1 MTAAALIESL
11 KPGEVVIRCADGSLL
26 RTVTNDFA
34 VVAGQNPES
43 LRKVMHKLTALKL
56 RKKR

>member
-11 KPGEVVIRCADGSLL
+11 RPGEVVIRCADGSLL
-26 RTVTNDFA
+26 RTVTSDFA
-34 VVAGQNPES
+34 ATEARGPES

>member
-34 VVAGQNPES
+34 VAEQNPES

>member
-11 KPGEVVIRCADGSLL
+11 KPGELVIRCADGSLM
-26 RTVTNDFA
+26 RTDDVRCA
-34 VVAGQNPES
+34 VVDEQRPES
-43 LRKVMHKLTALKL
+43 VRKLMRRLSALKQ

>member
-11 KPGEVVIRCADGSLL
+11 KPGELVIRCADGSLL
-26 RTVTNDFA
+26 RTMTSD
-34 VVAGQNPES
+34 VATADEGRGENV
-43 LRKVMHKLTALKL
+43 RKMMHKLTALKL

>member
-26 RTVTNDFA
+26 RTVRHDFA
-34 VVAGQNPES
+34 VEELRPENV
-43 LRKVMHKLTALKL
+43 RKIMHKLAAMKL
-56 RKKR
+56 RRKR

>member
-34 VVAGQNPES
+34 VADELRPENV
-43 LRKVMHKLTALKL
+43 RKMMHKLTALKL

>member
-11 KPGEVVIRCADGSLL
+11 KPGELVIRCADGSLL
-26 RTVTNDFA
+26 RTMTSEIA
-34 VVAGQNPES
+34 VSDEQRGENV
-43 LRKVMHKLTALKL
+43 RRMMHKLTALKL

>member
-1 MTAAALIESL
+1 MTATALIESL

-26 RTVTNDFA
+26 RTMTNDFA
-34 VVAGQNPES
+34 VAAEQSPES
-43 LRKVMHKLTALKL
+43 VRRMMHKLTALKL

>member
-1 MTAAALIESL
+1 MTAAALIETL

-34 VVAGQNPES
+34 VVEERSPES
-43 LRKVMHKLTALKL
+43 VRKMMHKLTALTL

>member
-11 KPGEVVIRCADGSLL
+11 KPGELVIRCADGSLL
-26 RTVTNDFA
+26 RTMTSDFT
-34 VVAGQNPES
+34 VAEEQRGENV
-43 LRKVMHKLTALKL
+43 RKMMHKLTALKL

>member
-11 KPGEVVIRCADGSLL
+11 KPGELVIRCADGSLL
-26 RTVTNDFA
+26 RTMTSDIAAADERRGEKV
-34 VVAGQNPES
+34 
-43 LRKVMHKLTALKL
+43 RKMMHDLTALKL

>member
-34 VVAGQNPES
+34 VAEELRPENVQK
-43 LRKVMHKLTALKL
+43 LMHKLAALKL
-56 RKKR
+56 GKKR